1 MVINSIWAVLKVK
14 TGQLVEKSRKLMQ
27 GMRAAV
33 PLSQNALSLSQV
45 YSLKQISV
53 EMSSGKKKNV
63 LLGLLHLACKCKYN
77 FLSPNWLYTSVPD
90 EEPVWAPNV
99 VLLNMMKHF

>member
-33 PLSQNALSLSQV
+33 PLSQNALPLSQV

-53 EMSSGKKKNV
+53 EMSSGKKKNYCSFSFITFRKSTTFRAQIGFIP
-63 LLGLLHLACKCKYN
+63 LSLMKSQFGLQKLH
-77 FLSPNWLYTSVPD
+77 F
-90 EEPVWAPNV
+90 
-99 VLLNMMKHF
+99 